1 MKNVLCYHMETNIL
15 FKKQLYTI
23 LCKLA
28 NIHSK
33 IAAFVF
39 KICASGA
46 DPGGGAPGAP
56 PPPQKK
62 IGKNKIFWR
71 KIVIFHTKYPN
82 NFRASLR
89 SVQIFFSAPPLIRN
103 PGSAPVHVP
112 IKGWS
117 IVC

>member
-1 MKNVLCYHMETNIL
+1 METNIL

-46 DPGGGAPGAP
+46 DPGGGAPGG

-62 IGKNKIFWR
+62 NWKK
-71 KIVIFHTKYPN
+71 
-82 NFRASLR
+82 
-89 SVQIFFSAPPLIRN
+89 
-103 PGSAPVHVP
+103 
-112 IKGWS
+112 
-117 IVC
+117 